1 MSPQDTEHA
10 DHKRTFD
17 LLQEIGRVNHIG
29 GWVYHPKTS
38 TLRWTSVTY
47 EIFGVD
53 RSVKPGPYDAI
64 EYFHPENRVAVEAAF
79 RQALRDGTPYDFDLQ
94 ITRPDGRTIWLSAS
108 GRAVMRDGAVD
119 YLYGSFQDIDER
131 KRNEL
136 ALIESE
142 SRYRSIFDNIS
153 DVYFRSDVHGIVT
166 EITPSIFVHSGY
178 PREEILNHPVSQFYY
193 SQDDYRAVNRLLLK
207 DGRVSDFKIRLKTKD
222 GVEVYTSVNATLT
235 YDEKGEM
242 SGVEGVLR
250 NVNDRIRNERMLEE
264 RERRFRATFNS
275 SFQLAAMLDLNG
287 VITDINNTALRFGG
301 LERGDFIG
309 LPIWDAPYWGPSV
322 ALRKQLKEAVKTAQR
337 GSFVRLE
344 TILVNQGREVN
355 IDFTLNPVTNTE
367 GAVEFIV
374 AEGRDIT
381 ERTKLIKQTNYLN
394 SLYNLVVDI
403 SGRLIGCRVEDV
415 DQRIQEALEKLGSSM
430 LVDRTYIFEID
441 AVHDTISNTY
451 EWCEEGIDPQID
463 LLQNEPFSV
472 IPRWKEAFSFNE
484 PIHVPLVSAIPDEYA
499 TERRLLQE
507 QGIQSVISVPM
518 WFGTELVGFLGFD
531 SVRSTKV
538 WDPQV
543 ISLLK
548 VTGDI
553 IAGSM
558 KRKTYAYQ
566 LMDAKRKAE
575 DANRAKSEFLANMSH
590 EIRTPMNAILGFS
603 EVLLESV
610 QDPTSRNQLETIL
623 HSGRS
628 LLHLINDLLDLSKIE
643 AGRLKLE
650 PAQVNLYALIEE
662 VGQLFEPELLKK
674 GLGFSIVGNQSLP
687 RTFLLDELR
696 IRQIMVN
703 LIGNAVKFTQK
714 GSIRIEIDGVMTDA
728 EERLHE
734 VVIHVIDTGIG
745 VSKHDQD
752 SIFESFSQASF
763 GESRKYGGTGLGLTI
778 SRKLAQ
784 SMNGEIR
791 LTSQLGSGS
800 TFTLSLK
807 HVPAA
812 EDEVATALDE
822 HAFDHLRFKPAT
834 VLVADDIDI
843 NIQLIASYLRGQ
855 PIRVVPAEDGD
866 IALSAIKEHRPDV
879 VLMDIRMPRMN
890 GVEATKRLREAP
902 ETRRLP
908 ILAFTASMLNHEME
922 DHRALF
928 DGYLLKPLR
937 KAFLMQTLAEFL
949 PLEAPEQEP
958 TSGVVPMA
966 APVADPFLEE
976 LKSVYSDRMIAM
988 SEVLDL
994 ADIELLITELELTA
1008 GHHAIA
1014 VLDQFIAQLR
1024 AAADSFDFDTLTLLL
1039 RSFRKL

>member
-1 MSPQDTEHA
+1 
-10 DHKRTFD
+10 
-17 LLQEIGRVNHIG
+17 
-29 GWVYHPKTS
+29 
-38 TLRWTSVTY
+38 
-47 EIFGVD
+47 
-53 RSVKPGPYDAI
+53 
-64 EYFHPENRVAVEAAF
+64 
-79 RQALRDGTPYDFDLQ
+79 
-94 ITRPDGRTIWLSAS
+94 
-108 GRAVMRDGAVD
+108 
-119 YLYGSFQDIDER
+119 
-131 KRNEL
+131 
-136 ALIESE
+136 
-142 SRYRSIFDNIS
+142 
-153 DVYFRSDVHGIVT
+153 VYFRSDLHGNVT
-166 EITPSIFVHSGY
+166 EITPSIFIHSGY
-178 PREEILNHPVSQFYY
+178 PREEILNRPVTNFYY
-193 SQDDYRAVNRLLLK
+193 SLEDYRAVNRLLLK

-222 GVEVYTSVNATLT
+222 GQEVYSSVNATLT
-235 YDEKGEM
+235 YDENGKM
-242 SGVEGVLR
+242 SGVEGILR

-287 VITDINNTALRFGG
+287 AITDINNTALRFGG
-301 LERGDFIG
+301 LERSDFIG
-309 LPIWDAPYWGPSV
+309 IPLWDAPYWGPAAS
-322 ALRKQLKEAVKTAQR
+322 LRKQLKEAVKTAQR

-344 TILVNQGREVN
+344 AILVNQGREVN
-355 IDFTLNPVTNTE
+355 IDFTLNPVTNAE
-367 GAVEFIV
+367 GVVEFIV

-394 SLYNLVVDI
+394 SLYNLIVDI

-415 DQRIQEALEKLGSSM
+415 DHRIQEALEKLGSSM

-441 AVHDTISNTY
+441 AVNDTISNTF
-451 EWCEEGIDPQID
+451 EWCEEGIAPQID

-507 QGIQSVISVPM
+507 QGIQSVICVPM

-538 WDPQV
+538 WDPQI

-558 KRKTYAYQ
+558 KRKAYAYQ

-610 QDPTSRNQLETIL
+610 QDTTSRSQLETIL

-650 PAQVNLYALIEE
+650 PAPVSLLDVIAE

-674 GLGFSIVGNQSLP
+674 GLEFSIHPNPALSD
-687 RTFLLDELR
+687 TFLLDELR
-696 IRQIMVN
+696 MRQIMVN

-714 GSIRIEIDGVMTDA
+714 GSIRVEIDGVLTDS
-728 EERLHE
+728 EEHLHE
-734 VVIHVIDTGIG
+734 LEIRVVDTGIG

-778 SRKLAQ
+778 SRKLAH

-791 LTSQLGSGS
+791 MTSQLGAGS
-800 TFTLSLK
+800 TFMLNL
-807 HVPAA
+807 HQVPAA
-812 EDEVATALDE
+812 DDQTRSEVDESTY
-822 HAFDHLRFKPAT
+822 DHVRFKPAT

-855 PIRVVPAEDGD
+855 PIRVVAAEDGD
-866 IALSAIKEHRPDV
+866 VALDAVKEHRPDV
-879 VLMDIRMPRMN
+879 ILMDIRMPRMN
-890 GVEATKRLREAP
+890 GVEATKHLRQSP
-902 ETRRLP
+902 DTKDIP
-908 ILAFTASMLNHEME
+908 ILAFTASLLNHEME

-937 KAFLMQTLAEFL
+937 KAFLMQTLSELL
-949 PLEAPEQEP
+949 PTEDVSRPDGTDATATQVSAP
-958 TSGVVPMA
+958 
-966 APVADPFLEE
+966 DPYLEE
-976 LKSVYSDRMIAM
+976 LKAVYSDRMIAM

-994 ADIELLITELELTA
+994 ADIEILISELELTA
-1008 GHHAIA
+1008 QHHPIPA
-1014 VLDQFIAQLR
+1014 LSGFIAQMKT
-1024 AAADSFDFDTLTLLL
+1024 AADSFDFDTLTLLL